1 MKLDDYNNILATTLE
16 GKDKPNIFF
25 SYTWMMGNEIYDSVV
40 SHMEKLSDPSLGL
53 NLDFIRP
60 GLINHDDNGEVMMV
74 PVFSRSYG
82 MLVNDDL
89 FKKEGLSVPTTW
101 TELLDVCKAFKS
113 KGYDS
118 PMMGYSL
125 DASGSFMN
133 TLAYPRFVVTLS
145 ENPKALEL
153 ANKLDPA
160 AGEYMRP
167 ALETVESV
175 IQNGCIDI
183 KECDKISDNYTEV
196 ILRFFEGDVPM
207 MI

>member
-1 MKLDDYNNILATTLE
+1 MKLDDYNDILATTLDGE
-16 GKDKPNIFF
+16 DKPNVFF
-25 SYTWMMGNEIYDSVV
+25 SYAWMIGKKEYDSVFA
-40 SHMEKLSDPSLGL
+40 HMEKLSDPSLGL

-60 GLINHDDNGEVMMV
+60 GLINHDDNGAVMMV

-89 FKKEGLSVPTTW
+89 FNKEGLSVPTTW
-101 TELLDVCKAFKS
+101 TELLDVCKSFKS

-125 DASGSFMN
+125 ETSGCFMT
-133 TLAYPRFVVTLS
+133 TLAYPRFVATLA

-183 KECDKISDNYTEV
+183 K
-196 ILRFFEGDVPM
+196 R
-207 MI
+207 